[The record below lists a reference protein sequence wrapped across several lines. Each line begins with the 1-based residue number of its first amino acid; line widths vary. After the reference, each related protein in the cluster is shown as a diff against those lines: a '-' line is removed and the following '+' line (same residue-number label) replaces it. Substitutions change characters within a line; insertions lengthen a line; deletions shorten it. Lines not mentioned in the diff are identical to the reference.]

1 MKIWARAAWLLAIV
15 AMATVGQV
23 FAEVRPEGAV
33 AVPPALEP
41 WRGFALYGAA
51 RELCPPDGNN
61 PSARICLFPTSLALA
76 LDATGASFTLRA
88 RLFDEGPVLL
98 PRGEGVYFE
107 GVKGDGKPV
116 PVTDGDGAPVVWLPA
131 GEHELSGRLGWRSMP
146 AALALPPDIGVV
158 RLVRGGV
165 ESVVTLTPAGELRL
179 ADAGQAK
186 PVENRETVKVFRLAS
201 DGAPFTVT
209 SLFRLE
215 VSGLARTITLAAAVP
230 AGAIPLAV
238 RAPVPAAFGP
248 DGSLVLDAGPG
259 RYDVEVVARY
269 PGRLETLGPA
279 ACPYG
284 PEIWSFQA
292 AGDMRGV
299 RPEGL
304 SSIDPQTA
312 DVPAAWKGFPAFWA
326 KPGATLT
333 LRELGRGAP
342 VGRDAL
348 VLSREM
354 WLDFSGRGLSVRD
367 TLNGENREHW
377 TLTMLSPGALGRV
390 TIAGRDQ
397 PVVRLG
403 AQALPGV
410 ELRQARLD
418 LVARSRY
425 PDVGV
430 ALPVG
435 GFDRELNRV
444 SATLHLPPGW
454 QLLAAFGPDEV
465 SGGLLSNWTLLDCFL
480 VFLMAVAAYSLRG
493 WPAGAAFGLFLL
505 LSWHEPDAPM
515 VTWIFVL
522 AGLAL
527 LRVAGDA
534 GRLAGRPAF
543 RRFALLI
550 FGLSVLSLVVLA
562 IPFVTGQLRHAVA
575 PQIGSPQPMSF
586 PGQPQFAAKP
596 AAAPAPVPAAAPR
609 AMKGKA
615 AKENAMAMDT
625 AAAPLEASSL
635 DMDPSALIQTGPA
648 MPSWHFE
655 AISLQWKGPVVAGQ
669 TFRLILLPPVGNM
682 LLGFSRVL
690 LLGLALFLLFDRDRV
705 RRLAKPAAV
714 ATGVFIVLL
723 GAAAPSVA
731 SDFPSKELLD
741 TLRARLTEPE
751 RCFPHCLGSPGLD
764 VRLEGGRLTVVFEV
778 DAAARTA
785 VPLPVISEGWRPSK
799 VLLDGAPAVALTRQG
814 GSFRIL
820 AEAGR
825 HAVVMEGAVPEAV
838 SFSISSP
845 LSPRQARVT
854 APGYRVRGIDG
865 QGMLRGV
872 LELTRAEEKG
882 GGVRPKTGAAGL
894 DVPAFFEVQRRL
906 DFGLT
911 FEATTEVIRRS
922 PSGTAVVASVQLLPG
937 ELPDAPG
944 VSVQDGR
951 AVVTFAAGQDR
962 VSWRSRLP
970 AGPEVKLVAP
980 QDDTLVETW
989 TVVAAPF
996 FDVAFTGIPPFARL
1010 AGDGGW
1016 QPRFAPWPGETL
1028 DIRITRPEAAPGE
1041 YLTIERAQL
1050 VSRQGEQ
1057 VRDNELSMTF
1067 RAAKGTHHAVKLPP
1081 GAELTRLTVAGRETA
1096 PTGGPGEAGFALS
1109 PGVTEVTLHFREK
1122 TPLGWI
1128 TRTPALDLGL
1138 AAVNVETRLEMSRDR
1153 WLLAVRSD
1161 TPFGP
1166 AVLYWGWLAAVLAIG
1181 IGVSAVGN
1189 TPLSR
1194 WGWVCYALGLSQ
1206 ATPVNFV
1213 LAASW
1218 LVALGYRRRHALSG
1232 SVVVFNMVQ
1241 VLLVLLTLAGLAALY
1256 DTLGAGLLGLPRMQV
1271 AGTGSTAASLVWMFD
1286 RVAGPVPT
1294 AMAVTAPILVFRGLM
1309 LLWAVW
1315 LAWSL
1320 LRWLRWGFDCLT
1332 EGDGW
1337 RRMRLSIKLPG
1348 RATRENDAHDK
1359 GAQQP

>member
-1 MKIWARAAWLLAIV
+1 MKIWARAAWIVAIV
-15 AMATVGQV
+15 ALATVGQV

-51 RELCPPDGNN
+51 RDLCPPDGNN
-61 PSARICLFPTSLALA
+61 ASARICLFPTSLVLT
-76 LDATGASFTLRA
+76 LDATGAAFTLRA
-88 RLFDEGPVLL
+88 RLFDAGPVAL
-98 PRGEGVYFE
+98 PHGEGVYFE
-107 GVKGDGKPV
+107 GVKEGGKPV
-116 PVTDGDGAPVVWLPA
+116 PVTDRDGAPVVWLAA
-131 GEHELSGRLGWRSMP
+131 GEHELSGRLGWNVMP
-146 AALALPPDIGVV
+146 AALALPQDVGVV
-158 RLVRGGV
+158 RLVRGGA
-165 ESVVTLTPAGELRL
+165 ETVVTLTPAGELRL
-179 ADAGQAK
+179 ADEGQAK
-186 PVENRETVKVFRLAS
+186 PVENRETVKVFRLAT
-201 DGAPFTVT
+201 DGVPLTIT

-215 VSGLARTITLAAAVP
+215 VSGLARTVTLASAVP
-230 AGAIPLAV
+230 GGAIPLAV

-279 ACPYG
+279 VCPYG

-292 AGDMRGV
+292 AGDIRGV

-304 SSIDPQTA
+304 SSIDPQTT

-326 KPGATLT
+326 KPSATLT

-348 VLSREM
+348 TLSREM

-367 TLNGENREHW
+367 TLQGENREHW
-377 TLTMLSPGALGRV
+377 TLAMLSPGALGRV
-390 TIAGRDQ
+390 TISGKDQ

-403 AQALPGV
+403 EPALPGV
-410 ELRQARLD
+410 ELRQSRLD

-454 QLLAAFGPDEV
+454 KLLAASGPDEV
-465 SGGLLSNWTLLDCFL
+465 SGGLLSSWTLLDCFL

-493 WPAGAAFGLFLL
+493 WPAGAALGLFLL
-505 LSWHEPDAPM
+505 LSWHVPDAPR
-515 VTWIFVL
+515 VTWLFVL

-543 RRFALLI
+543 RRFAVLL

-562 IPFVTGQLRHAVA
+562 IPFVTWQLRHAVA
-575 PQIGSPQPMSF
+575 PLIGPQIATKS
-586 PGQPQFAAKP
+586 
-596 AAAPAPVPAAAPR
+596 APAPAVAPR
-609 AMKGKA
+609 AMKGKGA
-615 AKENAMAMDT
+615 PENAMVMD
-625 AAAPLEASSL
+625 AAGAGPADTGL
-635 DMDPSALIQTGPA
+635 DMDPSALIQTGPV
-648 MPSWHFE
+648 MPSWHFK
-655 AISLQWKGPVVAGQ
+655 AVSLQWKGPVVAGQ
-669 TFRLILLPPVGNM
+669 TFRLMLLPPLASM
-682 LLGFSRVL
+682 LLDISRVL

-705 RRLAKPAAV
+705 RRLRVP
-714 ATGVFIVLL
+714 I
-723 GAAAPSVA
+723 AAAAGALLLLLAAASPSVA
-731 SDFPSKELLD
+731 ADFPSKDMLD
-741 TLRARLTEPE
+741 TLRARLVEPE
-751 RCFPHCLGSPGLD
+751 RCFPHCLGSPGLA
-764 VRLEGGRLTVVFEV
+764 VRLEGGRLTLVFEV

-785 VPLPVISEGWRPSK
+785 LPLPNVSEGWRPSK

-814 GSFRIL
+814 GSLKVL

-825 HAVVMEGAVPEAV
+825 HAVVLEGAAPSAV
-838 SFSISSP
+838 SFSIAAP
-845 LSPRQARVT
+845 LSPGLVRVT
-854 APGYRVRGIDG
+854 APGYRVRGLDG
-865 QGMLRGV
+865 LGRLTGV
-872 LELTRAEEKG
+872 LELTRAEEAVG
-882 GGVRPKTGAAGL
+882 GDRPKAMAAGL
-894 DVPAFFEVQRRL
+894 DVPAFFEVERRL

-911 FEATTEVIRRS
+911 FAVTTSVIRRS
-922 PSGTAVVASVQLLPG
+922 PVGTAAVVSVPLLQG
-937 ELPDAPG
+937 ELPDVSS
-944 VSVQDGR
+944 VSVEDGR
-951 AVVTFAAGQDR
+951 AVVTFAPGQDR

-980 QDDTLVETW
+980 HDDTLVETW

-996 FDVAFTGIPPFARL
+996 FDVVFTGVPPVARL
-1010 AGDGGW
+1010 AGDGRY

-1028 DIRITRPEAAPGE
+1028 GIRITRPEPAPGE
-1041 YLTIERAQL
+1041 YLTIERARL

-1057 VRDNELSMTF
+1057 VRDNELAMTF

-1081 GAELTRLTVAGRETA
+1081 GAEVTRLTVAGRETSA
-1096 PTGGPGEAGFALS
+1096 TGAPGEVGFALS

-1128 TRTPALDLGL
+1128 TRTPAMDLGMP
-1138 AAVNVETRLEMSRDR
+1138 AANVETHLEMPRDR
-1153 WLLAVRSD
+1153 WLLAVRGD
-1161 TPFGP
+1161 TPFAP

-1181 IGVSAVGN
+1181 LGLSAFGG

-1194 WGWVCYALGLSQ
+1194 WGWVCYGLGLSQ

-1213 LAASW
+1213 LAVAW
-1218 LVALGYRRRHALSG
+1218 LVALGYRRRHVASNAFAFNTG
-1232 SVVVFNMVQ
+1232 QVF
-1241 VLLVLLTLAGLAALY
+1241 LVALTLAGLSALY
-1256 DTLGAGLLGLPRMQV
+1256 DTLGAGLLGLPQMQV
-1271 AGTGSTAASLVWMFD
+1271 EGTGSTEASLEWIFD
-1286 RVAGPVPT
+1286 LVAGPVPT

-1332 EGDGW
+1332 EGGGW
-1337 RRMRLSIKLPG
+1337 RKLRLSITLPG
-1348 RATRENDAHDK
+1348 RAARGGDATDK
-1359 GAQQP
+1359 GASQP